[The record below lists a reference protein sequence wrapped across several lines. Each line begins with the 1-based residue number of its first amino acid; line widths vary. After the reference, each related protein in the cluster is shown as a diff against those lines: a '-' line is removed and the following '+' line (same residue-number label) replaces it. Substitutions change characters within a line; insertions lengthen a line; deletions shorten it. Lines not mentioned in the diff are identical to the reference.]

1 MPITLR
7 PYQHDLK
14 QQIFDAWN
22 SGHKN
27 VLACMP
33 TGMGKTKLFCSLTI
47 DLAIL
52 SELKLPTA
60 IMVHRKEL
68 VSQISLTLAEEEI
81 THNIIA
87 PRNVISGIVAGHRR
101 LLKKQFYNHNSIV
114 TVLSVDTLNAREDKH
129 RVWANTIK
137 LWITDEATHLLMNNK
152 WGRAANYFPN
162 ARGLGVTATPQRL
175 DKKGLGRHAD
185 GLFDVM
191 VEGPTTRWGIDNGYL
206 CKYKIA
212 IPQGDYNSFLGKAT
226 EGSDF
231 SKAAMIR
238 ASQKSQIIGDVV
250 SNYQKF
256 ANGKQAIVFTT
267 DVKTGHDL
275 EAKFKAAGIAA
286 KFLSA
291 ESTDK
296 DRLDAMIDFRA
307 KKIKVIVNVD
317 LFDEGLDV
325 PGIECVIMAR
335 PTMSVGKYLQM
346 IGRGLRPAPGKNHL
360 IIIDHVGNIS
370 GGANH
375 GLPDAKR
382 SWTLDRIVKRRD
394 KTNFIRICSNI
405 ECNAPYDRTLTECPW
420 CGTEAILRGGGG
432 GGKMLPEQVDGDL
445 FLIDSDTLREL
456 EANTHLQDPGIVQ
469 ARVSAAV
476 NAAAGIKA
484 MKAQVERIA
493 TQKELVNVVA
503 KWAGKQK
510 HYGFGDRQIHKM
522 FYLEYGMTISEAL
535 THPRAEM
542 LDTINKL
549 QGEI

>member
-1 MPITLR
+1 MLILR
-7 PYQHDLK
+7 DYQNDIK
-14 QQIFDAWN
+14 GQVYDAWN
-22 SGHKN
+22 AGHKN
-27 VLACMP
+27 VLLVMP
-33 TGMGKTKLFCSLTI
+33 TGMGKTKTFCSITI
-47 DLAIL
+47 DLAFL
-52 SELKLPTA
+52 LEMRLPTA

-87 PRNVISGIVAGHRR
+87 PRNVIAGIVAGHRR
-101 LLKKQFYNHNSIV
+101 LLKKQYYNHNSIV

-129 RVWANTIK
+129 RAWANTIK
-137 LWITDEATHLLMNNK
+137 LWITDEATHLLLNNK
-152 WGRAANYFPN
+152 WGRAASYFPN

-185 GLFDVM
+185 GVFDVM

-226 EGSDF
+226 EGSDY
-231 SKAAMIR
+231 SKAAMIQ
-238 ASQKSQIIGDVV
+238 ASHKSQIVGDVV

-291 ESTDK
+291 ESSDK
-296 DRLDAMIDFRA
+296 ERLDAMIDFRS
-307 KKIKVIVNVD
+307 KKIQVIVNVD

-325 PGIECVIMAR
+325 PGIECVIQAR
-335 PTMSVGKYLQM
+335 PTKSLGKYLQM
-346 IGRGLRPAPGKNHL
+346 IGRGLRPAPGKEHL
-360 IIIDHVGNIS
+360 ILIDHVGNVTE
-370 GGANH
+370 H

-382 SWTLDRIVKRRD
+382 HWTLDRIIRRRD
-394 KTNFIRICSNI
+394 KTNLIRICSNI

-420 CGTEAILRGGGG
+420 CNTEAILRGGGG
-432 GGKMLPEQVDGDL
+432 GGGKIPPEQVDGDL

-476 NAAAGIKA
+476 NAAAGIRA
-484 MKAQVERIA
+484 MKAQAERMA
-493 TQKELVNVVA
+493 TQKELVHVIA

-510 HYGFGDRQIHKM
+510 HYGFGDRQINKM
-522 FYLEYGMTISEAL
+522 FYLQYGMTIYESL
-535 THPRAEM
+535 SHPREEM
-542 LDTINKL
+542 LDILNQL
-549 QGEI
+549 RGET